1 VVTGIVTVDDYIAGL
16 PCAVQPVAI
25 ELRALILAAAPG
37 ATDAIAYTMPAFISD
52 GVPFLYFACWKKHV
66 GLYPV
71 YRGGAEFEA
80 LVAPY
85 RAKKDTV
92 QFKYGEPI
100 PRELVA
106 RIVAHQVGNG
116 C

>member
-1 VVTGIVTVDDYIAGL
+1 VARIVTVDEYIAAL
-16 PCAVQPVAI
+16 PQSVQLVAI
-25 ELRALILAAAPG
+25 ELRGFILATAPD
-37 ATDAIAYTMPAFISD
+37 ATEAIKYNMPAFMID

-71 YRGGAEFEA
+71 YRGGVEFEA

-92 QFKYGEPI
+92 QFKYGERI
-100 PRELVA
+100 PGELVA
-106 RIVAHQVGNG
+106 RIVARQLGVRRF
-116 C
+116 